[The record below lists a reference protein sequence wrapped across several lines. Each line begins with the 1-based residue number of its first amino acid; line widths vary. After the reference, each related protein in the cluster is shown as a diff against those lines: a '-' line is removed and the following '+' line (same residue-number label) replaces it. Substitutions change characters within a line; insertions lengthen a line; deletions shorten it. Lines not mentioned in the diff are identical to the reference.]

1 MTTKKNIQ
9 LIIILLIIVLPSEL
23 IAQDFKAG
31 LTGGAVFS
39 QVDGDTYEGFNKL
52 GLVGGLYV
60 SRSFTEQ
67 WLGQFE
73 IVYKQKGSLHNP
85 NESTNDYTKYKLN
98 LDYIEIPVI
107 AKLRVNKFAF
117 EGGASLGMLMNSS
130 EEDEYGEIGAT
141 VPFEDYE
148 WCSIVGVNYQFHE
161 QMFVNIRWS
170 YSLNRVR
177 KAYGGDFDNQKPPH
191 WRDGKYGQ
199 YNHSISV
206 SVYYELDKLF
216 NRQY

>member
-1 MTTKKNIQ
+1 MTLKKNIKQ
-9 LIIILLIIVLPSEL
+9 VIILLMMISPLKL

-31 LTGGAVFS
+31 VIGGAVFS

-52 GLVGGLYV
+52 GLVAGLYV
-60 SRSFTEQ
+60 SRSLSEQ

-73 IVYKQKGSLHNP
+73 IIYKQKGSLHNP
-85 NESTNDYTKYKLN
+85 NESINDFTKYKIN

-107 AKLRVNKFAF
+107 AKLHVNKFSF
-117 EGGASLGMLMNSS
+117 EGGAAFGMLITSS
-130 EEDEYGEIGAT
+130 EEDEYGDVGAT
-141 VPFEDYE
+141 VPFEDFE
-148 WCSIVGVNYQFHE
+148 WSSIVGINYQFYE
-161 QMFVNIRWS
+161 KMFVNIRWS
-170 YSLNRVR
+170 YSLSRVR

-191 WRDGKYGQ
+191 WRDGKFGQ

-216 NRQY
+216 NSQ